1 MPVGGETAGGGDTE
15 VSDNI
20 VSLPGEVEV
29 ARDPAARARATQILR
44 DELRIATRAE
54 RARLIEAITQ
64 LDRIGRGS
72 S

>member
-1 MPVGGETAGGGDTE
+1 M
-15 VSDNI
+15 SDNI

-29 ARDPAARARATQILR
+29 ARALRALARDPAARARATQILR